1 LLTNLMFV
9 LKFPLTERIPISSAG
24 CLFCAKTDTGI
35 KVVKVHSI
43 AADVKRQFLRDM
55 VYLYLRF

>member
-1 LLTNLMFV
+1 MFV

-24 CLFCAKTDTGI
+24 CLLCAKTDTGI

-55 VYLYLRF
+55 VYLYPGS